1 MNFPGERGR
10 FSGNRRGP
18 CLDQSK
24 SLVKSS
30 LEEHV
35 FVMFCWILSTTNAGL
50 LYRNS
55 NWFISSSGFVLMLRF
70 LFYSIEKKKAVRI
83 WISWKRLMTK

>member
-1 MNFPGERGR
+1 MNVPGERGR

-35 FVMFCWILSTTNAGL
+35 FLIGL
-50 LYRNS
+50 PFADLLQMR
-55 NWFISSSGFVLMLRF
+55 G
-70 LFYSIEKKKAVRI
+70 
-83 WISWKRLMTK
+83 